1 MTSLRFVEQL
11 RDLVGGVEVVL
22 SDIWG
27 VVHNGLESFPE
38 ACAALHSYRQQGGT
52 VILIT
57 NAPRP
62 ADSVQRQLRKLG
74 VADETYDAIV
84 SSGDLTRH
92 FVADHPGKKIYWV
105 GPDRDSSI
113 HRGLDA
119 VMTPL
124 EAADYIICTGLFDD
138 ETESAEDYRAMLTQA
153 LERKLPLICANPD
166 IVVERGDRLIYC
178 AGAVAELYRELG
190 GEVIFYGKP
199 HRPIY
204 ERAMQLAAERRG
216 HASRAQ
222 QGAGDRRFRPHG
234 SRRRPWFRDRLPV
247 RHPRH
252 PCRGI
257 RRGRPARPGLGE
269 GIVRPPAP
277 RPDAGVAVVRRRLL
291 PQNARRHARESGYP
305 VRRGLSFSSLTSL
318 EYWVARVEPGD
329 DSCASR
335 EVMALTPSPYPERP
349 PRSWSSASRR

>member
-1 MTSLRFVEQL
+1 MTLRFVENL
-11 RDLVGGVEVVL
+11 RDLVSEVDVVL

-38 ACAALHSYRQQGGT
+38 ACEALHTFRQQGGT

-92 FVADHPGKKIYWV
+92 FVSDHPGQKIFWI
-105 GPDRDSSI
+105 GPERDSSI
-113 HRGLDA
+113 YRGLNA
-119 VMTPL
+119 TLVPR
-124 EAADYIICTGLFDD
+124 EQADYIVCTGLFDD
-138 ETESAEDYRAMLTQA
+138 ETESAENYRAMMLQARARQLT
-153 LERKLPLICANPD
+153 LVCANPD

-204 ERAMQLAAERRG
+204 ERAIALVTERRRQTVPLNRVLAIG
-216 HASRAQ
+216 DSVRTDLAGAQ
-222 QGAGDRRFRPHG
+222 A
-234 SRRRPWFRDRLPV
+234 
-247 RHPRH
+247 
-252 PCRGI
+252 
-257 RRGRPARPGLGE
+257 
-269 GIVRPPAP
+269 
-277 RPDAGVAVVRRRLL
+277 
-291 PQNARRHARESGYP
+291 
-305 VRRGLSFSSLTSL
+305 
-318 EYWVARVEPGD
+318 
-329 DSCASR
+329 
-335 EVMALTPSPYPERP
+335 
-349 PRSWSSASRR
+349 